1 MAKPA
6 VGVRKVA
13 SSPEA
18 RHVDFV
24 VGRQVRLRRILLGL
38 SQAQLALPLSV
49 TPQQVALFERGESQ
63 LHAPQLF
70 LLARLLGTSVDFFFS
85 PLMASKKLE
94 PGPSVNATTSVS
106 LTLAEELKLDP
117 DGRSNRELTQ
127 LVRAVLRI
135 PQGKARTQLLQT
147 IISLRDVNDSTFI
160 DPF

>member
-70 LLARLLGTSVDFFFS
+70 LLARLLGTSVEFFFS
-85 PLMASKKLE
+85 PLVVVSETARLGLVDTTMA
-94 PGPSVNATTSVS
+94 VS
-106 LTLAEELKLDP
+106 RTLAEELKLDP
-117 DGRSNRELTQ
+117 DGRSNRELKE
-127 LVRAVLRI
+127 VVKVVSRI
-135 PQGKARTQLLQT
+135 PRGDARSRMLK
-147 IISLRDVNDSTFI
+147 IIVSLAEVNK
-160 DPF
+160 

>member
-6 VGVRKVA
+6 VDGRKA
-13 SSPEA
+13 TSSPET
-18 RHVDFV
+18 RHVDLV
-24 VGRQVRLRRILLGL
+24 VGRQIRLRRILLGL

-85 PLMASKKLE
+85 PIMTSAKSE
-94 PGPSVNATTSVS
+94 PVSSMDETTSVL
-106 LTLAEELKLDP
+106 LTLAEELRLDP
-117 DGRSNRELTQ
+117 DGRSNRELKQ
-127 LVRAVLRI
+127 LVKAFLRI
-135 PQGKARTQLLQT
+135 PQGKARSQLLQMM
-147 IISLRDVNDSTFI
+147 ISSSDLNKLTDN